1 MSENKIT
8 PANTNNYQHYLCEI
22 IIRYLYGEDADVE
35 KYKVYHGKGKD
46 FDRLRGVDITQFD
59 CTTEK
64 HLPRFQVEYD
74 DKVAEALT
82 FAKFGKKY
90 GDLHMHDEGRSLFKA
105 TIESRAYENLKS
117 DKSVLC
123 VYPK

>member
-1 MSENKIT
+1 VNENKIT
-8 PANTNNYQHYLCEI
+8 PANTSEYQHYLCES
-22 IIRYLYGEDADVE
+22 IIRYLYGTDANVE
-35 KYKVYHGKGKD
+35 KYKIYHGEGND

-59 CTTEK
+59 YTTEK
-64 HLPRFQVEYD
+64 HVPKCQVEYD
-74 DKVAEALT
+74 DKVGEALK

-105 TIESRAYENLKS
+105 TIESRTYENLRS

-123 VYPK
+123 IYPK